1 MFQLRK
7 SGITWPFRK
16 GNSIRRILVTQTGF
30 SLIELLIVLVI
41 IGILAGL
48 AIPRYMA
55 YTTRSKQVEA
65 KGLLN
70 QIYLSERAYFQGHDE
85 YWIPNSG
92 IFADRTNPFA
102 FDTLGVEIMKSAR
115 YRYEISGNTDSFIVT
130 ATADHL
136 DDDPA
141 IDQWEIDQT
150 GELQS
155 ISDDSILR

>member
-1 MFQLRK
+1 MK
-7 SGITWPFRK
+7 K
-16 GNSIRRILVTQTGF
+16 QTGF

-55 YTTRSKQVEA
+55 YTTRSKQTEA

-70 QIYLSERAYFQGHDE
+70 QIYLSERAYFQSHDE
-85 YWIPNSG
+85 YWIPDAG
-92 IFADRTNPFA
+92 IFADRNNPYA

-115 YRYEISGNTDSFIVT
+115 YRYEIAGDAEHFTVT

-136 DDDPA
+136 DDDPP
-141 IDQWEIDQT
+141 IDQWEMDQT
-150 GELQS
+150 GDLKV

>member
-1 MFQLRK
+1 MFQLKKFATIWR
-7 SGITWPFRK
+7 FR
-16 GNSIRRILVTQTGF
+16 GNSALNNSIGNQAGF

-55 YTTRSKQVEA
+55 YTTRSKQTEA

-70 QIYLSERAYFQGHDE
+70 QIYLSERAYFQSHDE

-92 IFADRTNPFA
+92 VQADRNNQYA

-115 YRYEISGNTDSFIVT
+115 YRYEITGDAANFT
-130 ATADHL
+130 ATAISDHL

-150 GELQS
+150 GELKV

>member
-7 SGITWPFRK
+7 YATLWHFRK
-16 GNSIRRILVTQTGF
+16 NSNFRKHFSNQAGF

-55 YTTRSKQVEA
+55 YTTRSKQTEA

-70 QIYLSERAYFQGHDE
+70 QIYLSERAYFQSHDK
-85 YWIPNSG
+85 YWIPGNG
-92 IFADRTNPFA
+92 VQADRSNQYA

-115 YRYEISGNTDSFIVT
+115 YRYEITGDAESFSAT

-141 IDQWEIDQT
+141 IDQWEIDQS
-150 GELQS
+150 GELKV